1 MTRQKFIND
10 YIILYYIIL
19 KTIND
24 IVPREHLIR
33 KLNKATNLNLLRMK

>member
-1 MTRQKFIND
+1 MTRQK
-10 YIILYYIIL
+10 YITDYIIL